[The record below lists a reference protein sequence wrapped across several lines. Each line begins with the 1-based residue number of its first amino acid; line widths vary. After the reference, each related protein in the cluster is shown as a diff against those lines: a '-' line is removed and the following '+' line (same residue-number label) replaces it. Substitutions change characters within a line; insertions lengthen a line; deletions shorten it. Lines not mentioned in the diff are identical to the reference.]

1 MEIAP
6 DPGPLL
12 AAAIVAALTRL
23 EDEANAAAAVPA
35 TRPVKGRWV
44 ASGLPREVLPPLV
57 HRPTPTEHPS
67 RGGSPDGI
75 GARG

>member
-1 MEIAP
+1 MEISP

-23 EDEANAAAAVPA
+23 EDEALAAAAVPA
-35 TRPVKGRWV
+35 IRPVKGKWV

-57 HRPTPTEHPS
+57 HRPTPSDHPH
-67 RGGSPDGI
+67 RTGSADVVDS
-75 GARG
+75 